1 MKKMLCSAII
11 ILMIGVIFTQ
21 FVSNFGRTN
30 DTEDNMIT
38 GENDSIFLSDIV
50 DDDTS
55 NANGAGAGKSGD
67 KEFTRSSRDS
77 DVIKVMFDDAHLP
90 AFSVDP
96 ANDADDVHGW
106 GHVGEGGHSS
116 FADVLRDPKGMEAS
130 HPGHTFETENTYEV
144 VLLNEGELFTKEV
157 LEDIDV
163 LVVPMTFNGNYRTSE
178 IDVIEDFVKN
188 GGGLLLGA
196 DHSNF
201 PAQVNDI
208 AMRFFVR
215 WGSDVVTDVNDY
227 TGPYNYWVIYED
239 NNVPGDDNMPTNDVP
254 GYENDPDQIY
264 IITENAPTVQY
275 YCSNAYTMENPAE
288 SRKIIIT
295 DTDGSSNFN
304 GEPACLA
311 IPNGNCTGA
320 GRAVFVPDCNVF
332 GDTYDCD
339 EDGKVDFWD
348 EHNAEFGLGI
358 IDWLAPRAYEVALIS
373 GEKDPYT
380 GLPKPLVYIYEPGE
394 THTFDIEV
402 WNLGLRADTI
412 KLEIP
417 DVPGNWTASLDVEET
432 SELDT
437 RESEHITLTVTAPLT
452 NVTDGDYAI
461 INVTATSTGDP
472 ENATDTIWTTNVI
485 IVDLGY
491 NVNWAVKPDV
501 NEQKKIIVDPGK
513 TTVATLGINNIGNI
527 NDTYKINMQ
536 GVPSDWKVNVDTD
549 HNPDWIFDETDMSVS
564 NIKLSSYHF
573 EENTTGVT
581 VFITPPID
589 AKEGETAIV
598 TAVGESYLSKLSGQ
612 DAKGKHDDEIIFEV
626 SAFRAMEIEC
636 DDAIKYVDPGKS
648 VTFLI
653 SVKNNGNSRE
663 NVEIQLGPMISGWTS
678 IVDMP
683 TIILQARQKKTI
695 TVTMTAPE
703 GALEGSR
710 CVLEVKLNMP
720 SVDKVVDSVFLTT
733 IVNRFCMISASLED
747 SDYYSLNAGDKISLN
762 ISVSNLGNGMTG
774 ANFYMLQLAMGWD
787 FDFFS
792 EGLPVDY
799 ITLEPYQ
806 SVNLRLDITVSTK
819 ALADGIP
826 ETPGFDPYPVIINI
840 SGEENFEYL
849 FLSILVSRKSSIEV
863 FSSKDLEITEPGAF
877 TLFRVCV
884 RNDGNA
890 WDEIQLNIKDIP
902 LDIHPVTEMRK
913 PWTVFFSGVS
923 LDEQMSGIKDF
934 EYTDFTQIVDVA
946 KLDHST
952 AFEPSNMRE
961 ELLILNEITLR
972 IPMKGAAWVTL
983 TVEVPRYAS
992 ARDASFNISSFC
1004 ISSPGLKLPVIRST
1018 VSVRNAAL
1026 TFVGGIELPETI
1038 ETGQLVS
1045 VMASVKNTGDI
1056 RAEDVQV
1063 RLYVDGQAVATM
1075 PIRTIL
1081 AGNTQMV
1088 AFTWKVPDI
1097 SECRLKVVVDP
1108 DNLIVEKDKQDNS
1121 IEEDV
1126 SIEGSSG
1133 VMSGIAKWV
1142 MATVG
1147 IIVLGAVL
1155 TLALMWSIRK

>member
-1 MKKMLCSAII
+1 MKRIISPIVIML
-11 ILMIGVIFTQ
+11 LMSLLLSNIVVHP
-21 FVSNFGRTN
+21 VSENV
-30 DTEDNMIT
+30 
-38 GENDSIFLSDIV
+38 ENDASSIENENHVNIGTNIEETIDLDR
-50 DDDTS
+50 
-55 NANGAGAGKSGD
+55 
-67 KEFTRSSRDS
+67 RSSRALDI
-77 DVIKVMFDDAHLP
+77 VTVMFDDAHFP
-90 AFSVDP
+90 AYTADP
-96 ANDADDVHGW
+96 ANDADES
-106 GHVGEGGHSS
+106 VGGCAGGYSD
-116 FADVLRDPKGMEAS
+116 FADVLRDPVGMS
-130 HPGHTFETENTYEV
+130 RQGHNFITDNNYEV
-144 VLLNEGELFTKEV
+144 ISLNEGEIVTDAV
-157 LEDIDV
+157 LEEVDV
-163 LVVPMTFNGNYRTSE
+163 LVVPCSFNRYSDSE
-178 IDVIEDFVKN
+178 IDAIERYVKG
-188 GGGLLLGA
+188 GGGLFLIA

-201 PAQVNDI
+201 ANSMDDI
-208 AMRFFVR
+208 AWRFHVR
-215 WGSDVVTDVNDY
+215 WAHDVVTDNNDY
-227 TGPYNYWVIYED
+227 SGPYNYWIIYED
-239 NNVPGDDNMPTNDVP
+239 RPPASGPGDDNMPANDVP
-254 GYENDPDQIY
+254 DYQNDPDEIWK
-264 IITENAPTVQY
+264 ITQYAPTVQY
-275 YCSNAYTMENPAE
+275 YCSNAYTYENPQE
-288 SRKIIIT
+288 SRPVIIT
-295 DTDGSSNFN
+295 DTDGSSNFY

-311 IPNGNCTGA
+311 LPNGNATGA
-320 GRAVFVPDCNVF
+320 GKAVMITDSNVF
-332 GDTYDCD
+332 GDMWYDWGSPDGDCD
-339 EDGKVDFWD
+339 NDGIKDFWD
-348 EHNAEFGLGI
+348 EHNAEFGLGV
-358 IDWLAPRAYEVALIS
+358 IDWLAPGAYEVALIP
-373 GEKDPYT
+373 GEKDPHS

-417 DVPGNWTASLDVEET
+417 ELPGNWTASLDKSET
-432 SELDT
+432 QELGK
-437 RESEHITLTVTAPLT
+437 RESEHVMLTVTAPIT

-461 INVTATSTGDP
+461 INVTATSMGDP
-472 ENATDTIWTTNVI
+472 ENATDTIPSTNVI
-485 IVDLGY
+485 IVDLGF

-501 NEQKKIIVDPGK
+501 NEEKRITVDPGK
-513 TTVATLGINNIGNI
+513 TSVATLGINNIGNI
-527 NDTYKINMQ
+527 NDTYEIRFQ
-536 GVPSDWKVNVDTD
+536 GVPSDWKMNVDTE
-549 HNPDWIFDETDMSVS
+549 HEPGWVFDEEEMSVRG
-564 NIKLSSYHF
+564 IKLSSYHF
-573 EENTTGVT
+573 EDNTTGVT
-581 VFITPPID
+581 VFITPPVD
-589 AKEGETAIV
+589 AKEGETAII

-612 DAKGKHDDEIIFEV
+612 DAKGKHDDDLIAEV
-626 SAFRAMEIEC
+626 SAFRAVEIEC
-636 DDAIKYVDPGKS
+636 DEVIKYVDPGKS
-648 VTFLI
+648 VTYTVSI
-653 SVKNNGNSRE
+653 RNNGNGKE

-710 CVLEVKLNMP
+710 CVLEIKVNIP

-747 SDYYSLNAGDKISLN
+747 SDYYSLNPGDKISLN
-762 ISVSNLGNGMTG
+762 ITVSNLGNGMTG

-806 SVNLRLDITVSTK
+806 SVNLRLDITVSTN

-826 ETPGFDPYPVIINI
+826 ETPGFDPYSVLINI

-849 FLSILVSRKSSIEV
+849 FISIQVARSSSMDV

-902 LDIHPVTEMRK
+902 LDINPVTEMRK

-923 LDEQMSGIKDF
+923 LDEQMSGIKDY

-992 ARDASFNISSFC
+992 ARDASFNISSLC
-1004 ISSPGLKLPVIRST
+1004 ISSPGLELPVIRST

-1045 VMASVKNTGDI
+1045 VMASIKNTGDI

-1097 SECRLKVVVDP
+1097 SDCRLKVVVDP

-1126 SIEGSSG
+1126 SIEGSSS
-1133 VMSGIAKWV
+1133 VMSGVANWV
-1142 MATVG
+1142 MAIVG
-1147 IIVLGAVL
+1147 IIVLGVVL
-1155 TLALMWSIRK
+1155 TLALMWALRRK